1 MNNVLYPRGVD
12 SARVILVVET
22 KCARGSGQQEQPSR
36 IITEYWSID
45 GKKLAENDPIF
56 ERPVGG
62 Q

>member
-36 IITEYWSID
+36 IITEYWSM
-45 GKKLAENDPIF
+45 KLAENDPIF